1 MLSLP
6 KIFFTEFMT
15 KTVLILKGMSP
26 LIKSAIHFQN
36 DGAFD
41 LLLVSSE
48 ECWLVPL
55 QVQVIG

>member
-1 MLSLP
+1 
-6 KIFFTEFMT
+6 MT